1 MTKEE
6 FKGFSSAA
14 QHDMVLEA
22 LVRITKNLETMEKE
36 SGKPFVG
43 TAKQRRNDI
52 KLLTILAEAFGKNEL
67 IWDNARVYKNA
78 HAATMDAGKYIPND
92 KVAVVG
98 VGMER
103 YNSKSM
109 AELLSAIEETWDGY
123 KENSGTSRDVINGI
137 RGITDTEKKIVG
149 AQQKAGKFVSCVDD
163 KSIYPVKSI
172 AKCLDNSGLSRNV
185 VEGFEKISNDR
196 MAKRRSK

>member
-36 SGKPFVG
+36 SGKPFMG
-43 TAKQRRNDI
+43 TSKQRRNDI

-67 IWDNARVYKNA
+67 VWDKKPRV
-78 HAATMDAGKYIPND
+78 TVDAGKYMPSD
-92 KVAVVG
+92 KVVVTG

-103 YNSKSM
+103 YNNKSM
-109 AELLSAIEETWDGY
+109 AELM
-123 KENSGTSRDVINGI
+123 N
-137 RGITDTEKKIVG
+137 ITDSEN
-149 AQQKAGKFVSCVDD
+149 DD
-163 KSIYPVKSI
+163 KYIPDAI
-172 AKCLDNSGLSRNV
+172 DNSGVPRCI
-185 VEGFEKISNDR
+185 VEGLQKLADAEMRK
-196 MAKRRSK
+196 KRSK

>member
-36 SGKPFVG
+36 SGKPFMG
-43 TAKQRRNDI
+43 TSKQRRNDI

-67 IWDNARVYKNA
+67 VLEQKPRV
-78 HAATMDAGKYIPND
+78 TVDAGKYVPSD
-92 KVAVVG
+92 KVVVVG

-103 YNSKSM
+103 YNNKSM
-109 AELLSAIEETWDGY
+109 AELIKA
-123 KENSGTSRDVINGI
+123 
-137 RGITDTEKKIVG
+137 TDDE
-149 AQQKAGKFVSCVDD
+149 
-163 KSIYPVKSI
+163 SIYPVKTI
-172 AKCLDNSGLSRNV
+172 AKSIDNSGISRNV
-185 VEGFEKISNDR
+185 VEGFKKVSNDR
-196 MAKRRSK
+196 MAKKRSK

>member
-36 SGKPFVG
+36 SGKPFAG
-43 TAKQRRNDI
+43 TSKQRRNDI

-67 IWDNARVYKNA
+67 IWDNARVHKNS
-78 HAATMDAGKYIPND
+78 HGVTMDAGKYVPN
-92 KVAVVG
+92 KVVITG

-103 YNSKSM
+103 YNNKSM
-109 AELLSAIEETWDGY
+109 AELLDPVETSVDKSGIPMGVIE
-123 KENSGTSRDVINGI
+123 GI
-137 RGITDTEKKIVG
+137 RNISDAGLMKK
-149 AQQKAGKFVSCVDD
+149 
-163 KSIYPVKSI
+163 
-172 AKCLDNSGLSRNV
+172 
-185 VEGFEKISNDR
+185 
-196 MAKRRSK
+196 RSK

>member
-1 MTKEE
+1 MTKDE

-36 SGKPFVG
+36 SGKPFMG
-43 TAKQRRNDI
+43 TSKQRRNDI

-67 IWDNARVYKNA
+67 VWEQKPRVTVN
-78 HAATMDAGKYIPND
+78 AGKYVPSD
-92 KVAVVG
+92 KVVVVG

-103 YNSKSM
+103 YNNKSM
-109 AELLSAIEETWDGY
+109 AELVKA
-123 KENSGTSRDVINGI
+123 
-137 RGITDTEKKIVG
+137 TDDE
-149 AQQKAGKFVSCVDD
+149 SM
-163 KSIYPVKSI
+163 YPVKSI
-172 AKCLDNSGLSRNV
+172 AKTLDNSGISKGV
-185 VEGFEKISNDR
+185 VEGFKKVSNER

>member
-36 SGKPFVG
+36 SGKPFAG
-43 TAKQRRNDI
+43 TSKQRRNDI

-67 IWDNARVYKNA
+67 IWRYPSDAIKD
-78 HAATMDAGKYIPND
+78 AAKYCE
-92 KVAVVG
+92 A
-98 VGMER
+98 
-103 YNSKSM
+103 
-109 AELLSAIEETWDGY
+109 
-123 KENSGTSRDVINGI
+123 DV
-137 RGITDTEKKIVG
+137 RGIVDAENKILK
-149 AQQKAGKFVSCVDD
+149 AQQKAGHFVSCVSTDD
-163 KSIYPVKSI
+163 KSIYPVKII
-172 AKCLDNSGLSRNV
+172 AKSIDNSGLSRNV
-185 VEGFEKISNDR
+185 VKGFKKISNDR